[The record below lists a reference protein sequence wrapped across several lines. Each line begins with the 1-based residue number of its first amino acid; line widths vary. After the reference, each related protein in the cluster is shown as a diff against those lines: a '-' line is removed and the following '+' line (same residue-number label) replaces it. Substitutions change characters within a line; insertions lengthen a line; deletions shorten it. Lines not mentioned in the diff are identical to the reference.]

1 MSGKITKVYI
11 SERNNFPEDRW
22 LMIVWTSG
30 QPHHHSFAATGPTRE
45 DVEMKLEKWRQKNK
59 IEI

>member
-1 MSGKITKVYI
+1 
-11 SERNNFPEDRW
+11 
-22 LMIVWTSG
+22 MIVWTSG